1 MRPPRTTVYTQPFSV
16 RNAFSFIKHLLTLI
30 EAVTKVEAC

>member
-16 RNAFSFIKHLLTLI
+16 RNAFSFIKHLLTPM
-30 EAVTKVEAC
+30 EAVMKVEVC